1 MKSLKE
7 ILRSLEGLSDIEL
20 FVIDLF
26 CGAGGLSEGVE
37 EARLDGNRCAKVVCC
52 VNHDKNAILSHDA
65 NIPDALHFIED
76 IRTLELSPI
85 STIVER
91 IRQLYPDAMIMLH
104 ASLECTNFS
113 KAKGGQPRDADSRTL
128 AEHLFRYIDVIDP
141 DYIQIENVEEFM
153 SWGDMDEK
161 GKPISMDKGRLY
173 QKWVRNV
180 TKYGYN
186 FEHRILNAADFGA
199 YTTRKRF
206 FGIFAKKSLP
216 IVFPEPTHCKGGR
229 QDMFSKLEKWKP
241 VKEVLDFSDE
251 GTTIFR
257 EKPLAEKTLERI
269 YAGLIKFVA
278 GGKDAFLSRY
288 NTVRPQDTCKS
299 VDEPCGVLTTE
310 NRFAKVQVSFLSKQF
325 SGHPESKNVSV
336 EEPAGAIT
344 CKDHHVF
351 VSAYYGNGHNH
362 SVDLP
367 APTVTTKDR
376 MALIESRFMCSYN
389 FKDTGKDINQPCP
402 TLLTKDRLSL
412 VSPFFMNQY
421 SGGGQVSDINSPCPA
436 VTTTPK
442 QNLVTCQ
449 PWIMNTAFSNVGSS
463 IEEPSQTITA
473 NRKWHYLMNPQFNSV
488 GGSVDSPCFT
498 LIARMDKMPPYLVA
512 TESGQVAIE
521 IYDND
526 SPMTVKI
533 KEFMALYGI
542 VDIKMRMLRIPE
554 LKKIMGFPEDYVLI
568 GTQADQKKFIGNAV
582 EVTQAKK
589 NTEALCKRLRVFKLN
604 KLKEA
609 V

>member
-1 MKSLKE
+1 MKSQKNILKS
-7 ILRSLEGLSDIEL
+7 IEGLSDIEL

-37 EARLDGNRCAKVVCC
+37 EARLDGNRCGKVVCC

-153 SWGDMDEK
+153 SWGDMDEN

-180 TKYGYN
+180 KKYGYN

-229 QDMFSKLEKWKP
+229 QDMFSRLEKWKP
-241 VKEVLDFSDE
+241 VKDVLDFSDE

-269 YAGLIKFVA
+269 YNGLIKFVA
-278 GGKDAFLSRY
+278 GGKDAFLVKY
-288 NTVRPQDTCKS
+288 NSMNRTGKYNAPGI
-299 VDEPCGVLTTE
+299 DEPCPVVTTQNRLGV
-310 NRFAKVQVSFLSKQF
+310 AQVCFLSKQF

-336 EEPAGAIT
+336 EEPAGTIT
-344 CKDHHVF
+344 CRDHHAF
-351 VSAYYGNGHNH
+351 VSAHYGNGFNR
-362 SVDLP
+362 SVNEP
-367 APTVTTKDR
+367 SATVTTKD
-376 MALIESRFMCSYN
+376 I
-389 FKDTGKDINQPCP
+389 
-402 TLLTKDRLSL
+402 LSL
-412 VSPFFMNQY
+412 VTPRFIANEY
-421 SGGGQVSDINSPCPA
+421 SGGGQHTSIDNICPA
-436 VTTTPK
+436 ILTNPK
-442 QNLVTCQ
+442 QKLITCK
-449 PWIMNTAFSNVGSS
+449 PWIMNTSFSNIGSN
-463 IEEPSQTITA
+463 IEEPAQTITA
-473 NRKWHYLMNPQFNSV
+473 NRKWHYLMNPQFNSA
-488 GGSVDSPCFT
+488 GSSVDNPCFT

-512 TESGQVAIE
+512 TESGQIAIE

-533 KEFMALYGI
+533 KEFMSLYGI

-554 LKKIMGFPEDYVLI
+554 LKRIMGFPEDYVLV

-589 NTEALCKRLRVFKLN
+589 NAEALCAKLRDLRLK
-604 KLKEA
+604 KLKEVA
-609 V
+609 

>member
-1 MKSLKE
+1 MKSQKNILKS
-7 ILRSLEGLSDIEL
+7 IEGLSDIEL

-37 EARLDGNRCAKVVCC
+37 EARLDGNKCAKVVCC
-52 VNHDKNAILSHDA
+52 VNHDKNAIFSHDA

-91 IRQLYPDAMIMLH
+91 IRQLYPNAMIMLH

-161 GKPISMDKGRLY
+161 GKPISMNKGRLY

-180 TKYGYN
+180 KKYGYN

-206 FGIFAKKSLP
+206 FAIFAKKSLP

-229 QDMFSKLEKWKP
+229 QDMFSKLEKWKT

-251 GTTIFR
+251 GESIFCR
-257 EKPLAEKTLERI
+257 KKPLAEKTLERI

-278 GGKDAFLSRY
+278 GGKDAFIVKY
-288 NTVRPQDTCKS
+288 NSMNRNGKYQAPS
-299 VDEPCGVLTTE
+299 IDEPCPVVATQSRL
-310 NRFAKVQVSFLSKQF
+310 ALAQVNFLSKQF
-325 SGHPESKNVSV
+325 SGHPESKNISV
-336 EEPAGAIT
+336 EEPAGTIT
-344 CKDHHVF
+344 CKDHHAF

-362 SVDLP
+362 SVELP

-376 MALIESRFMCSYN
+376 LALINSVFIDNQYG
-389 FKDTGKDINQPCP
+389 TGKPTSIEQPVG
-402 TLLTKDRLSL
+402 T
-412 VSPFFMNQY
+412 
-421 SGGGQVSDINSPCPA
+421 
-436 VTTTPK
+436 VTTVPK
-442 QNLVTCQ
+442 FNMVYCK

-473 NRKWHYLMNPQFNSV
+473 NRKWHYLMNPQFNSA

-521 IYDND
+521 IYNND

-582 EVTQAKK
+582 EVTQARK
-589 NTEALCKRLRVFKLN
+589 NTEALCKVLKKLRLK
-604 KLKEA
+604 KLKEIA
-609 V
+609 

>member
-1 MKSLKE
+1 MKSQKNILKS
-7 ILRSLEGLSDIEL
+7 IEGLSDIEL

-37 EARLDGNRCAKVVCC
+37 EARLDGNKCAKVVCC

-153 SWGDMDEK
+153 SWGDMDEN

-180 TKYGYN
+180 KKYGYN

-206 FGIFAKKSLP
+206 FGIFAKKNLP
-216 IVFPEPTHCKGGR
+216 IVSPEPTHCKGGR
-229 QDMFSKLEKWKP
+229 QDMFSRLEKWKP
-241 VKEVLDFSDE
+241 VKDVLDFSDE

-473 NRKWHYLMNPQFNSV
+473 NRKWHYLMNPQFNSA

-582 EVTQAKK
+582 EVTQARK
-589 NTEALCKRLRVFKLN
+589 NTEALCKVLRKLRLK
-604 KLKEA
+604 KSKEIA
-609 V
+609 

>member
-7 ILRSLEGLSDIEL
+7 ILCSLEGLSDIEL

-37 EARLDGNRCAKVVCC
+37 EARLNGNRCAKVVCC

-85 STIVER
+85 NTIVER
-91 IRQLYPDAMIMLH
+91 IRELYPDSMIMLH

-153 SWGDMDEK
+153 SWGDMDEN

-180 TKYGYN
+180 KKYGYN

-229 QDMFSKLEKWKP
+229 QDMFSRLEKWKP
-241 VKEVLDFSDE
+241 VKDVLDFSDE

-269 YAGLIKFVA
+269 YNGLIKFVA
-278 GGKDAFLSRY
+278 GGKDAFLVKY
-288 NTVRPQDTCKS
+288 NSMNRTGKYNAPGI
-299 VDEPCGVLTTE
+299 DEPCPVVTTQNRLGV
-310 NRFAKVQVSFLSKQF
+310 AQVCFLSKQF

-336 EEPAGAIT
+336 EEPAGTIT
-344 CKDHHVF
+344 CRDHHAF
-351 VSAYYGNGHNH
+351 VSAHYGNGFNR
-362 SVDLP
+362 SVDEP
-367 APTVTTKDR
+367 SATVT
-376 MALIESRFMCSYN
+376 
-389 FKDTGKDINQPCP
+389 
-402 TLLTKDRLSL
+402 TKDRLSL
-412 VSPFFMNQY
+412 VTPRFIANEY
-421 SGGGQVSDINSPCPA
+421 SGGGQHTSIDNICPA
-436 VTTTPK
+436 ILTNPK
-442 QNLVTCQ
+442 QKLITCKL
-449 PWIMNTAFSNVGSS
+449 WIMNTSFSNIGSN
-463 IEEPSQTITA
+463 IEEPAQTITA
-473 NRKWHYLMNPQFNSV
+473 NRKWHYLMNPQFNSA
-488 GGSVDSPCFT
+488 GGSVDNPCFT

-533 KEFMALYGI
+533 KEFMSLYGI

-554 LKKIMGFPEDYVLI
+554 LKRIMGFPEDYVLV

-589 NTEALCKRLRVFKLN
+589 NAEALCAKLRDLRLK
-604 KLKEA
+604 KLKEVA
-609 V
+609 

>member
-153 SWGDMDEK
+153 SWGDMDEN

-180 TKYGYN
+180 KKYGYN

-206 FGIFAKKSLP
+206 FGIFAKKNLP

-229 QDMFSKLEKWKP
+229 QDMFSRLEKWKP
-241 VKEVLDFSDE
+241 VKDVLDFSDE

-278 GGKDAFLSRY
+278 GGKDAFLVKYNSMSRTGKY
-288 NTVRPQDTCKS
+288 NALGI
-299 VDEPCGVLTTE
+299 DEPCPVVATQGRLGV
-310 NRFAKVQVSFLSKQF
+310 AQVCFLSKQF

-376 MALIESRFMCSYN
+376 FALVESRFLDMQYGNGIPMS
-389 FKDTGKDINQPCP
+389 IN
-402 TLLTKDRLSL
+402 
-412 VSPFFMNQY
+412 V
-421 SGGGQVSDINSPCPA
+421 PA
-436 VTTTPK
+436 GTVTTNPK
-442 QNLVTCQ
+442 FNIVTCK
-449 PWIMNTAFSNVGSS
+449 PWIMNTAFSNIGSS
-463 IEEPSQTITA
+463 IEQPSQTITA
-473 NRKWHYLMNPQFNSV
+473 NRKWHYLMNPQFNSA
-488 GGSVDSPCFT
+488 GGSVNNPCFT

-512 TESGQVAIE
+512 TESGRVAIE
-521 IYDND
+521 IYETD
-526 SPMTVKI
+526 SPMTRKI

-554 LKKIMGFPEDYVLI
+554 LKRIMGFPEDYVLV

-589 NTEALCKRLRVFKLN
+589 NTEALCKRLRVFRLN